1 MHCTRACMAARPSS
15 DTLEPVG
22 QLRLAGAGE
31 DADADVPLRG
41 DAQHGL
47 LDGGA
52 EAGAHLGRREPLH
65 DVAALAPELR
75 AALQPRGAQQ
85 ADAGPEL
92 DRVPGAEQSGGG
104 VAQLLPVQHLAR
116 RRRRRQQSRRRGR
129 RRRGRDREEEEER
142 ESGRHG
148 GLSAA
153 GCHYSYGPTL

>member
-1 MHCTRACMAARPSS
+1 MHGGQAIIRSN
-15 DTLEPVG
+15 TLEPVG

-41 DAQHGL
+41 DSQHGL

-52 EAGAHLGRREPLH
+52 EAGARLGRREPLH

-75 AALQPRGAQQ
+75 AALQPRGAQH

-92 DRVPGAEQSGGG
+92 DRVPGAEQAGGG

-116 RRRRRQQSRRRGR
+116 RRRRRQHGRRRGR

-142 ESGRHG
+142 ESGGRG

-153 GCHYSYGPTL
+153 GCHYSYGSTL